1 SAQDVGRTLQLAF
14 GDQRL
19 GYFVMNG
26 KQYQVIGQLERPHRT
41 RPDDVRN
48 LFVRNREGQ
57 LVSLDNVVTF
67 DEQTVPAA
75 VYRYNRYVSATI
87 SGGLAPGYTLGD
99 GIEALDAVAKN
110 VLPDTFSTALAGEA
124 RDFADSSSSLL
135 FAFGLAL
142 LIVYLVLAAQFE
154 SFIDPFIIL
163 LSVPMSLG
171 GALAAL
177 KLTGSTLNIFSQ
189 IGIIMLV
196 GLVTKN
202 GILIVEFA
210 NQRKR
215 AGLPL
220 RDAALEAA
228 ASRFRPILMTS
239 FATMLGVVPIA
250 FSLGSAS
257 GSRQSLGIAVLGGLL
272 AA

>member
-1 SAQDVGRTLQLAF
+1 RTRSQEEIFQQISKGLQEFSALRVFPGQPPTIGSRWGGLPLQYVIQAPRLEDLLEVLPRFLEEAQRRPELRFVDADLKVTRQEAAVRLDRARAAELGVSAQDVGRTLQLAF

-124 RDFADSSSSLL
+124 
-135 FAFGLAL
+135 
-142 LIVYLVLAAQFE
+142 
-154 SFIDPFIIL
+154 
-163 LSVPMSLG
+163 
-171 GALAAL
+171 
-177 KLTGSTLNIFSQ
+177 
-189 IGIIMLV
+189 
-196 GLVTKN
+196 
-202 GILIVEFA
+202 
-210 NQRKR
+210 
-215 AGLPL
+215 
-220 RDAALEAA
+220 
-228 ASRFRPILMTS
+228 
-239 FATMLGVVPIA
+239 
-250 FSLGSAS
+250 
-257 GSRQSLGIAVLGGLL
+257 
-272 AA
+272 